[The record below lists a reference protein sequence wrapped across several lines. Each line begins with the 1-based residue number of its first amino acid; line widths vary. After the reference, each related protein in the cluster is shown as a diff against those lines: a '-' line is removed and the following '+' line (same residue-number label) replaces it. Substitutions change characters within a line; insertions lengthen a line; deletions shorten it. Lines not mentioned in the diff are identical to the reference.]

1 MRGKGAPIAVGV
13 PVGGRLRR
21 HVYHGRL
28 STNQNKQEARE
39 ATMKKNELLDR
50 MRAGTLS
57 RRQFAQILAGAGL
70 AFTTMG
76 VRGARADDQ
85 AIYFTWSGYDDPG
98 FFPGYVKK
106 YGTNPALPVFATA
119 DEALTKIRGGFQVD
133 VAHPC
138 NLDLKRWREADV
150 LQPIDTSRLANW
162 KDLFP
167 SLTQVAYAHDN
178 GKQYFVPIDWGN
190 TSVLYR
196 PDLVEIKEESWSL
209 LFDERYKGKLSMSGD
224 AADAVPIAGIVN
236 GAKDPFNMTADEL
249 AAAKA
254 LLLKQKPL
262 LRFYWDSNT
271 TVEQSLQSGEI
282 VASSAWN
289 SSLYTLTDQGVNVKF
304 MYPPKEGIMAYVCG
318 LVITK
323 NAPHLDKAYDLID
336 AISSPEAGVWLINYG
351 YGHSNKKALELAG
364 DALLK
369 KRNLPKNPDEFFA
382 KCILQKPM
390 ENVDNVLKMFEE
402 VKASA

>member
-1 MRGKGAPIAVGV
+1 
-13 PVGGRLRR
+13 
-21 HVYHGRL
+21 
-28 STNQNKQEARE
+28 
-39 ATMKKNELLDR
+39 MKKHELIDR

-76 VRGARADDQ
+76 VRAARADDQ
-85 AIYFTWSGYDDPG
+85 VIYFTWSGYDDPG

-106 YGTNPALPVFATA
+106 YGANPQLPVFATA

-167 SLTQVAYAHDN
+167 SLTQVEYANDN

-196 PDLVEIKEESWSL
+196 PDLVDIKEESWSL

-236 GAKDPFNMTADEL
+236 GAKDPFNQTDDEL
-249 AAAKA
+249 AASKA

-271 TVEQSLQSGEI
+271 TVEQSLASGEI
-282 VASSAWN
+282 VAASAWN
-289 SSLYTLTDQGVNVKF
+289 SSLYTLQDQGVNAKF
-304 MYPPKEGIMAYVCG
+304 MSPPKEGIMAYVCG

-323 NAPHLDKAYDLID
+323 DAPHLDKAYDLID

-351 YGHSNKKALELAG
+351 YGHSNKKALEAAG
-364 DALLK
+364 DELLK
-369 KRNLPKNPDEFFA
+369 KRNLPKDPDAFFA

-390 ENVDNVLKMFEE
+390 GNVDAVLKMFEE